1 MDDDMIDLMV
11 GDAQLRRRLEA
22 YADARLSPDLTASS
36 RLRAR
41 VLAVAHRQADLARA
55 DAALTVLHG
64 AERATG
70 RSRREGLAAHTSRS
84 SRGSHVRR
92 RRVVA
97 MLLAASLGL
106 GLVTGTTLAARAGGP
121 LYAARVWA
129 ETLTLPSEP
138 SARALAELER
148 LQERLHEANEA
159 SAAGDPIRAAAAL
172 GAYDAI
178 VDQASAAAI
187 RSGDPVAGAVLETGV
202 GHNVKVLVALAR
214 DIPFAADAAASAAI
228 ERAIERAIEHSSNAI
243 EAIDAAQPD
252 SGGSNGPGGG
262 NGGPEA
268 TPGPVAEPT
277 PRPTKGPTA
286 EPTPRPT
293 KGPKPEPTPR
303 STGGP
308 NPPDKP
314 AGPDP
319 TPRRSSE
326 GG

>member
-1 MDDDMIDLMV
+1 MNDDMIDLMA

-22 YADARLSPDLTASS
+22 YADARLSPDLAASS

-64 AERATG
+64 AERAIG
-70 RSRREGLAAHTSRS
+70 RPRRERLTADTSRS

-92 RRVVA
+92 RRVGA

-106 GLVTGTTLAARAGGP
+106 GLITGTTLAARAGGP

-138 SARALAELER
+138 SARAFAELER
-148 LQERLHEANEA
+148 LQERLREANEA
-159 SAAGDPIRAAAAL
+159 SAAGDPIGAAAAL

-187 RSGDPVAGAVLETGV
+187 RAGDPVASAVLETGV
-202 GHNVKVLVALAR
+202 GHNVEVLVALAR
-214 DIPFAADAAASAAI
+214 DNPSVAGDAI
-228 ERAIERAIEHSSNAI
+228 ERAIERAIEHSRNAI
-243 EAIDAAQPD
+243 KAIDAAKPG
-252 SGGSNGPGGG
+252 SGGSNGRGGG
-262 NGGPEA
+262 NGGPGANPE
-268 TPGPVAEPT
+268 PVAEPT
-277 PRPTKGPTA
+277 PRPTKEPTA

-293 KGPKPEPTPR
+293 KEPKPEPTPR
-303 STGGP
+303 STDRP

-319 TPRRSSE
+319 TQE
-326 GG
+326 Q

>member
-1 MDDDMIDLMV
+1 MNDDMIDLMA

-22 YADARLSPDLTASS
+22 YADARLSPDLAASS

-64 AERATG
+64 AERAIG
-70 RSRREGLAAHTSRS
+70 RSRRERLTAATSRS

-92 RRVVA
+92 GRVVA

-106 GLVTGTTLAARAGGP
+106 GLITGSTLAARAGGP

-148 LQERLHEANEA
+148 LQERLREANEA
-159 SAAGDPIRAAAAL
+159 SAAGDPIGAAAAL

-202 GHNVKVLVALAR
+202 GHNVEVLVALAR
-214 DIPFAADAAASAAI
+214 DIPSAADAAAGAAI

-243 EAIDAAQPD
+243 EAIDAARPG

-268 TPGPVAEPT
+268 TPEPVTEPT
-277 PRPTKGPTA
+277 TKPTKEPTA

-293 KGPKPEPTPR
+293 KEPKPEPTPR
-303 STGGP
+303 STDRP

-319 TPRRSSE
+319 TQE
-326 GG
+326 Q